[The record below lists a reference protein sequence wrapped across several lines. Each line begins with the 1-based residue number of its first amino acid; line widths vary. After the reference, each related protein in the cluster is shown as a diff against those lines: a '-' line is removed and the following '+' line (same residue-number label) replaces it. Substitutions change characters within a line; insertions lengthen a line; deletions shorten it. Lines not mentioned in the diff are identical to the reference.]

1 MIIRLFKNSKYLV
14 FLIIHLFLSLSALSE
29 TPSCLLY
36 KVEGKNDFG
45 SYVASITEFP
55 NGEIVWNASYKE
67 KWKNE
72 YGVEELWFGKK
83 YDNFAE
89 FKVRSHSFLSQVG
102 SNKLSK
108 EQFQARETVIIDL
121 MDPSK
126 ITKPISIKCKF
137 DDTWND
143 KREKKLITAGM
154 SNPFLVNLAKF
165 IAIDSVVDWYQKQPL
180 LDPYRDNQDFKSK
193 NFYSITDLTDESF
206 YQKEKKVLRLRNL
219 KPNSFSL
226 MEAQLKNLSLSFSL
240 KEKAEIVDDQTF
252 QSNINEIGLFQL
264 KQDQVDIP
272 DGDSALW
279 TSMYFV
285 ALVNKY
291 LVTKDVKTYQRAIK
305 VLNGILLL
313 LKISEN
319 SEEFARGIMPYKTT
333 TPFNE
338 RWIRGSPP
346 YNHLYWLPGS
356 NNDMIKGLILTFA
369 WSTKFIS
376 PKDPLFQ
383 ELKWAVKKLKS
394 VKLKRLNGLNQA
406 YIEGLD
412 AIYNNSEEG
421 YYQFIKKYLSNQNA
435 LELLGL
441 NRQFYIHGV
450 ADWSG
455 INLAMVSANAF
466 YIIAEA
472 IEKKWSMLPPIF
484 WPADGFPDYTRD
496 ATWVK
501 VQQQKTIKELA
512 KMFVGAKRDFLC
524 LMNHSLNSKE
534 LGPAPESCFAS
545 LKETPAY
552 IPDEALAFDY
562 RLKEDFIFSSM
573 PDLPWKSIPNR
584 QPAEQHLL
592 PNVLYPKY
600 EGESFTSQMMW
611 KEGFSYMDFKPEK
624 FRVPRVDY
632 LFSYWSYQYFQN
644 R

>member
-1 MIIRLFKNSKYLV
+1 MILRPFKKSKVLS
-14 FLIIHLFLSLSALSE
+14 FLIVQLFLGFSALSE
-29 TPSCLLY
+29 TPSCFLY
-36 KVEGKNDFG
+36 KIQSQNDFG
-45 SYVASITEFP
+45 NYIASITEFP
-55 NGEIVWNASYKE
+55 NGDIVWVASYKE
-67 KWKNE
+67 KWKKE
-72 YGVEELWFGKK
+72 YTVEELWFGKK
-83 YDNFAE
+83 RDNLAE
-89 FKVRSHSFLSQVG
+89 FKVRSHNFLSQVG
-102 SNKLSK
+102 NYVLSK
-108 EQFQARETVIIDL
+108 EEFQAKETVIIDL
-121 MDPSK
+121 MDRNK
-126 ITKPISIKCKF
+126 VTKLVSVKCEF
-137 DDTWND
+137 DDSWND
-143 KREKKLITAGM
+143 KREKKLIAAGM
-154 SNPFLVNLAKF
+154 SNPFLINLAKF
-165 IAIDSVVDWYQKQPL
+165 IAIDSVIDWYQKQPL
-180 LDPYRDNQDFKSK
+180 LDPYRENPDFLSK

-206 YQKEKKVLRLRNL
+206 YQKQKKVLRLRNL

-226 MEAQLKNLSLSFSL
+226 MEAELKNASLSISL
-240 KEKAEIVDDQTF
+240 NEKAEILDDQTF
-252 QSNINEIGLFQL
+252 QNNINEIGLFQL

-291 LVTKDVKTYQRAIK
+291 LITKDMKTYQRAIK

-319 SEEFARGIMPYKTT
+319 SEEFARGIMPYKAT
-333 TPFNE
+333 TPFDE
-338 RWIRGSPP
+338 RWIPGNPP
-346 YNHLYWLPGS
+346 YQNLYWLPGS

-376 PKDPLFQ
+376 SKDPLFQ
-383 ELKWAVKKLKS
+383 QLQAAVKKLKS
-394 VKLKRLNGLNQA
+394 VKLKRLNSLNQA

-412 AIYNNSEEG
+412 AIYNDSEEG
-421 YYQFIKKYLSNQNA
+421 YYHFIKKYLNNQNA

-441 NRQFYIHGV
+441 NRQFYLHGV

-455 INLAMVSANAF
+455 LNLAMVSANAF

-472 IEKKWSMLPPIF
+472 IEKKWSLLPPIF
-484 WPADGFPDYTRD
+484 WQAEGFPDYTRD

-501 VQQQKTIKELA
+501 NQQKKTIKELA
-512 KMFVGAKRDFLC
+512 KMFIGAKRDFLC

-534 LGPAPESCFAS
+534 LGVAPESCFGS

-552 IPDEALAFDY
+552 LPDEALAFDY

-600 EGESFTSQMMW
+600 EGEAFTSQMMW
-611 KEGFSYMDFKPEK
+611 KEGFSYKDFKPDK
-624 FRVPRVDY
+624 LRVPRVDY